1 MDTVGRFAA
10 LQEKLAHVLPMNAAG
25 SAREHVM
32 LALPSFS
39 LGETVLSHY
48 GERVPALEHRYL
60 NALILLQR
68 IESCHAI
75 YVCTR
80 APAPEVIDAYFAMID
95 PVRRDDCRRRFTLLT
110 IPDQSYR
117 PVASKLM
124 DAPDMLERIKAI
136 IAGRPV
142 FIEPWNVTANEVALA
157 LALGAPINGCAPELR
172 RHGYKSAGRKLMRQ
186 AGVTVPFG
194 VEDVRTLEDVTRA
207 IAFIRKSRPGC
218 AGVVVKHDDS
228 VSGDGNAVLRFN
240 QGEASWRGK
249 LDALPDWY
257 VEDLK
262 KGGCVEELISGSAF
276 SSPSVQLDVV
286 PGGAVKVLATHE
298 QILGGDDGQVYM
310 GCRFPA
316 ESGYAAQLAE
326 QGAKAGNA
334 LADLGF
340 LGRFSVDFAV
350 ARNEGDPWRAY
361 ALEMNLRKG
370 GTTHPYAAMRNLVA
384 GRYDAKAG
392 GWISEDG
399 AQRCYVSS
407 DNLVDAGWLGLDPGD
422 LLDSFRGAG
431 LLFDHR
437 VRKGIVPHMLA
448 CLAIDGRFGVT
459 AIGETAAE
467 AQSYYDRTRIVAAA
481 TAARHA

>member
-1 MDTVGRFAA
+1 VDKVSRFAA
-10 LQEKLAHVLPMNAAG
+10 LQEKLAHVLPMNTSG
-25 SAREHVM
+25 SVQEHVM
-32 LALPSFS
+32 IVLPSFS
-39 LGETVLSHY
+39 LGETALSHY

-60 NALILLQR
+60 NALTLLHR
-68 IESCHAI
+68 IESCHVI

-80 APAPEVIDAYFAMID
+80 APAPEVIESYFAMID
-95 PVRRDDCRRRFTLLT
+95 PARRDDCRRRFSLLT
-110 IPDQSYR
+110 IADQSYR

-124 DAPDMLERIKAI
+124 DDPDMLERIKAI
-136 IAGRPV
+136 IAGRPA

-172 RHGYKSAGRKLMRQ
+172 RHGYKSAGRKLMHN

-194 VEDVRTLEDVTRA
+194 IEDVRTLDDV
-207 IAFIRKSRPGC
+207 IRSVATVRKARPGC

-228 VSGDGNAVLRFN
+228 VSGDGNAVLRFDE
-240 QGEASWRGK
+240 GEAFWRRK

-262 KGGCVEELISGSAF
+262 KGGCVEELISGSSF
-276 SSPSVQLDVV
+276 SSPSVQADVV
-286 PGGAVKVLATHE
+286 PGGGVKVLATHE
-298 QILGGDDGQVYM
+298 QVLGGDDGQVYM

-316 ESGYAAQLAE
+316 ESAYAAQLAE
-326 QGAKAGNA
+326 QGAKAGQA
-334 LADLGF
+334 LAGLGF

-350 ARNEGDPWRAY
+350 ARNEGEPWRVY

-384 GRYDAKAG
+384 GQYDAKAG
-392 GWISEDG
+392 RWLADDG

-407 DNLVDAGWLGLDPGD
+407 DNLVDAGWQGLDPGH
-422 LLDSFRGAG
+422 LLDSFRSAG
-431 LLFDHR
+431 LLYDHR

-467 AQSYYDRTRIVAAA
+467 AQSYYDRTRIITAA
-481 TAARHA
+481 TAARHS